1 MGHHFSKLLI
11 LSLCLTLTLA
21 CTKKKDE
28 GAGEPSKGAV
38 RVGLV
43 LDKGGKDDK
52 SFNAAAFKGA
62 TQAAKDLGIEV
73 KTIESPDDTA
83 YEPAMRTLAERGYN
97 LVITVGFSQADALK
111 KISPLFPKTHFAIV
125 DSVVDVPNV
134 ASLVF
139 AEHEGSFLVGYIA
152 GLKTKSNVVGFVGG
166 MDVDLIKR
174 FELGY
179 REGVAHAN
187 PKAKVIANYVGVTS
201 EAWMNPTKGK
211 ELALSQI
218 GQGADIIFTAAGAT
232 NTGVFDAIEEKN
244 KLAIG
249 VDSNQNWVKPG
260 KILTSM
266 LKRVDVAVYNIIK
279 AEKEGRF
286 VWGNKYF
293 GLADKGVDYALDQ
306 YNESLIPEE
315 MRKKIEKTR
324 AEVLS
329 GKIQVSDYYIT
340 RKLCPSSPLKCDRSP
355 RRTEDSG
362 RTTQ

>member
-1 MGHHFSKLLI
+1 MNFNLKSVFFVVIFLA
-11 LSLCLTLTLA
+11 A
-21 CTKKKDE
+21 CTPKIENKNAQTETKS
-28 GAGEPSKGAV
+28 PVKI
-38 RVGLV
+38 GLV

-62 TQAAKDLGIEV
+62 SQASKDLGIEL
-73 KTIESPDDTA
+73 KTIESPDDSA

-111 KISPLFPKTHFAIV
+111 KISPQFPKTHFAIV
-125 DSVVDVPNV
+125 DSFVDVPNV
-134 ASLVF
+134 ASLLF
-139 AEHEGSFLVGYIA
+139 SEHEGSFLVGYIA
-152 GLKTKSNVVGFVGG
+152 GLKSKSGVIGFVGG
-166 MDVDLIKR
+166 MEVDLIKR

-179 REGVAHAN
+179 REGVAYAN
-187 PKAKVIANYVGVTS
+187 SKAKVISNYAGVTS

-218 GQGADIIFTAAGAT
+218 SQGADIIFTAAGAT
-232 NTGVFDAIEEKN
+232 NTGVFDAVEEKH

-260 KILTSM
+260 FILTSM
-266 LKRVDVAVYNIIK
+266 LKRVDLAVYDIIK
-279 AEKEGRF
+279 AENSGHF

-306 YNESLIPEE
+306 YNDSLIPQDL
-315 MRKKIEKTR
+315 RKKIENVR
-324 AEVLS
+324 AEILTN
-329 GKIQVSDYYIT
+329 KIKVSDYYET
-340 RKLCPSSPLKCDRSP
+340 RKLCPNSPFKCDRSQRHTGP
-355 RRTEDSG
+355 SE